1 MKEMWILMS
10 FLESLIDM
18 MIEEVK
24 LHLIT
29 EVPEYQ
35 DLKDEEPT
43 MMFIRNKVKN
53 VVEHK
58 MEK

>member
-1 MKEMWILMS
+1 
-10 FLESLIDM
+10 M

-35 DLKDEEPT
+35 NLKDEEPA

-58 MEK
+58 MEQ

>member
-1 MKEMWILMS
+1 MFFS
-10 FLESLIDM
+10 ESLIVM
-18 MIEEVK
+18 MIEEVR

-35 DLKDEEPT
+35 DLKDEEPA

-53 VVEHK
+53 VVEYK
-58 MEK
+58 MDKFSM

>member
-1 MKEMWILMS
+1 MFFS
-10 FLESLIDM
+10 ESLVVM

-35 DLKDEEPT
+35 NLKDEEPA

-58 MEK
+58 MEQ

>member
-1 MKEMWILMS
+1 MFFS
-10 FLESLIDM
+10 ESLVVM

-29 EVPEYQ
+29 EVPQYQ
-35 DLKDEEPT
+35 DLKDEEPA
-43 MMFIRNKVKN
+43 MSFIRNKVKN

-58 MEK
+58 MEQ

>member
-1 MKEMWILMS
+1 MFFS
-10 FLESLIDM
+10 ESLIVM
-18 MIEEVK
+18 MIEEVR

-35 DLKDEEPT
+35 DLKDEEPA

-58 MEK
+58 MDKFSM

>member
-1 MKEMWILMS
+1 MS

-29 EVPEYQ
+29 EVPEYR

-53 VVEHK
+53 VVENK

>member
-1 MKEMWILMS
+1 MFFS
-10 FLESLIDM
+10 ESMVVM

-35 DLKDEEPT
+35 NLKDEEPA

-58 MEK
+58 MEQ

>member
-1 MKEMWILMS
+1 MFFS
-10 FLESLIDM
+10 ESLIVM
-18 MIEEVK
+18 MIEEVR
-24 LHLIT
+24 LHLTT

-35 DLKDEEPT
+35 DLKDEEPA

-58 MEK
+58 MDKFSM

>member
-1 MKEMWILMS
+1 MFFS
-10 FLESLIDM
+10 ESLVVM

-29 EVPEYQ
+29 EVHEYQ
-35 DLKDEEPT
+35 NLKDEEPA

-58 MEK
+58 MEQ

>member
-1 MKEMWILMS
+1 MFFS
-10 FLESLIDM
+10 ESLIVM
-18 MIEEVK
+18 MIEEVR

-35 DLKDEEPT
+35 DLKDEDPA

-58 MEK
+58 MDKFSM